1 MPKVPA
7 QVSEIAVD
15 PGGFV
20 AATHGGYRFSWAAYE
35 AWLARLGP
43 RLSWAAFPDLPCE
56 QSLAP
61 LDVQVRAR
69 QEQTL
74 QWAWELW
81 GGHDDTENW
90 EVHRTHSWSYV
101 PTVQGRTV
109 GQYVHHA
116 EQLAPLLA
124 QQFDHYHYTAY
135 GLDLVDA
142 FGDDDAQATRT
153 WGQHAAQHYRVG
165 IGSLCGRNQPSEVA
179 ELVRV
184 VAAVA
189 EVLPGRFHLWGVK
202 LSCLRALARAGLMSR
217 VASFDTAAFNGAFGR
232 DLERRRQEC
241 RALGL
246 TQRQHALTV
255 ALPRYARKVAGV
267 LAQQPLW

>member
-1 MPKVPA
+1 LPSIPV
-7 QVSEIAVD
+7 
-15 PGGFV
+15 GFV
-20 AATHGGYRFSWAAYE
+20 AASRGGYRFSWADYE
-35 AWLARLGP
+35 GWLARLGP
-43 RLSWAAFPDLPCE
+43 RLSWAALPDLPCE
-56 QSLAP
+56 PSLAP
-61 LDVQVRAR
+61 LDRQVRAR

-74 QWAWELW
+74 HWAWELW
-81 GGHDDTENW
+81 GGHDDTQNW
-90 EVHRTHSWSYV
+90 EVHRARSWSYV
-101 PTVQGRTV
+101 ATVQGRTV
-109 GQYVHHA
+109 GQYVRHA

-135 GLDLVDA
+135 GLDLVDV
-142 FGDDDAQATRT
+142 FGDHEALATGA

-165 IGSLCGRNQPSEVA
+165 IGSLCGRNQPSEMA
-179 ELVRV
+179 DLVRV

-202 LSCLRALARAGLMSR
+202 LSSLRALARAGLMCR
-217 VASFDTAAFNGAFGR
+217 IASFDTAAFNGAFGR